1 MNYEVARTVLMNY
14 MTGKEGGPKEAAVII
29 LKEAQ
34 NLKARNEALEQRNKM
49 LMEQNAELRDE
60 IEECHTKNV
69 ARLSTIEALDYAA
82 DVVQFITKGM
92 DANGVK
98 TVVDLILAELHDR
111 K

>member
-1 MNYEVARTVLMNY
+1 MTYEIARTVLMNNVQ
-14 MTGKEGGPKEAAVII
+14 GKESSLKEAAITVV
-29 LKEAQ
+29 KEAQ

-49 LMEQNAELRDE
+49 LMEQNADLRAELD
-60 IEECHTKNV
+60 ECHTKNV

>member
-1 MNYEVARTVLMNY
+1 MTYEVARTVLMNNVQ
-14 MTGKEGGPKEAAVII
+14 GKEDNIQKATIII
-29 LKEAQ
+29 LKETD
-34 NLKARNEALEQRNKM
+34 NRKARIEALEQRNKM
-49 LMEQNAELRDE
+49 LMEENADLRAELD
-60 IEECHTKNV
+60 ECHTKNV

>member
-1 MNYEVARTVLMNY
+1 MTYEIARTIVAKAATNMAENTREASVLLL
-14 MTGKEGGPKEAAVII
+14 KEG
-29 LKEAQ
+29 Q
-34 NLKARNEALEQRNKM
+34 NMKARIEALEQRNKM
-49 LMEQNAELRDE
+49 LMEQNADLKAELD
-60 IEECHTKNV
+60 ECHTKNV

>member
-1 MNYEVARTVLMNY
+1 MTYDVARTVLKNHVQD
-14 MTGKEGGPKEAAVII
+14 KEDNVKTAAIII
-29 LKEAQ
+29 LTEIDNQ
-34 NLKARNEALEQRNKM
+34 KARNQALEQRNKM
-49 LMEQNAELRDE
+49 LMAQNADLKAELD
-60 IEECHTKNV
+60 ECHTKNV

-98 TVVDLILAELHDR
+98 TVIDLILAELHDR

>member
-1 MNYEVARTVLMNY
+1 MTYDVAPTVLMTYLQGRDSNA
-14 MTGKEGGPKEAAVII
+14 KEAAAVII
-29 LKEAQ
+29 KEAQ
-34 NLKARNEALEQRNKM
+34 NLKARNQALEQRNKM
-49 LMEQNAELRDE
+49 LMAQNADLKTELD
-60 IEECHTKNV
+60 ECHTKNV

>member
-1 MNYEVARTVLMNY
+1 MTYDVAPTVLMTY
-14 MTGKEGGPKEAAVII
+14 LQGKDINAKEAAAVII
-29 LKEAQ
+29 KEAQ
-34 NLKARNEALEQRNKM
+34 NQRARNQALEQRNKM
-49 LMEQNAELRDE
+49 LMEQNADLKAELD
-60 IEECHTKNV
+60 ECHSKNV

>member
-34 NLKARNEALEQRNKM
+34 NLKARNEALDQRNKM
-49 LMEQNAELRDE
+49 LMEQNTDLKAELD
-60 IEECHTKNV
+60 ECHTKNV

-82 DVVQFITKGM
+82 DVIQFITKGM
-92 DANGVK
+92 DANSVK
-98 TVVDLILAELHDR
+98 TVVDLIMAELHDR

>member
-1 MNYEVARTVLMNY
+1 MTYDVAPTVLMTY
-14 MTGKEGGPKEAAVII
+14 LQGKDMKAKEAAVVII
-29 LKEAQ
+29 KEAQ

-49 LMEQNAELRDE
+49 LMAQNADLKAELD
-60 IEECHTKNV
+60 ECHTKNV

-98 TVVDLILAELHDR
+98 TVVDLIVAELHDR

>member
-1 MNYEVARTVLMNY
+1 MNYDVARTVLMNY

-29 LKEAQ
+29 LKENQ

-49 LMEQNAELRDE
+49 LMAQNADLKAELD
-60 IEECHTKNV
+60 ECHTKNV

>member
-1 MNYEVARTVLMNY
+1 MTYDVAPTVLMTY
-14 MTGKEGGPKEAAVII
+14 LQGKDGNAKEAALTII
-29 LKEAQ
+29 KEAQ
-34 NLKARNEALEQRNKM
+34 NLKARNQALEQRNKM
-49 LMEQNAELRDE
+49 LMEQNADLKAELD
-60 IEECHTKNV
+60 ECHTKNV

-98 TVVDLILAELHDR
+98 TVVDRILAELHDR

>member
-1 MNYEVARTVLMNY
+1 MTYEVARTVLMNNVQ
-14 MTGKEGGPKEAAVII
+14 GKEGSLKEAAITLV
-29 LKEAQ
+29 KEGQ
-34 NLKARNEALEQRNKM
+34 NMKARIEAMEQRNKM

>member
-1 MNYEVARTVLMNY
+1 MTYDVARTVLMNHVQD
-14 MTGKEGGPKEAAVII
+14 KEDNIKKATIVILTETDNRKVRI
-29 LKEAQ
+29 D
-34 NLKARNEALEQRNKM
+34 ALEQRNKM
-49 LMEQNAELRDE
+49 LMAQNADLRAELD
-60 IEECHTKNV
+60 ECHTKNV

-98 TVVDLILAELHDR
+98 TVVDIILAELHDR

>member
-1 MNYEVARTVLMNY
+1 MTYDVAPTVLMTY
-14 MTGKEGGPKEAAVII
+14 LQGKDINAKEAAAVII
-29 LKEAQ
+29 KEAQ
-34 NLKARNEALEQRNKM
+34 NLKARNQALEQRNKM
-49 LMEQNAELRDE
+49 LMEQNADLRAELD
-60 IEECHTKNV
+60 ECHTKNV